1 MKLSFLKRK
10 VDDFFRSLHLK
21 MKNEES
27 EIKNEYNKIKK
38 DKLAQISRS
47 NENLNGIS
55 NEITSMISVISNLEA
70 TLKSENKKTTD
81 QISKKSHFFKSWKKL
96 NRR

>member
-1 MKLSFLKRK
+1 
-10 VDDFFRSLHLK
+10 

-27 EIKNEYNKIKK
+27 EIKNEYKKIKK

-55 NEITSMISVISNLEA
+55 NEITSIISVISNLEA
-70 TLKSENKKTTD
+70 TLKSEIKRRPTKFPRKV
-81 QISKKSHFFKSWKKL
+81 ISSKVGR
-96 NRR
+96 N